1 MIAYIIFVILINT
14 LCVLITGKKK
24 FIYQHIVKLTFWERL
39 NMLYRNLVENI
50 KHIIWKVLYLNCKTI
65 FIYTVA
71 YIFSFRCNI
80 YITKFHNAK

>member
-1 MIAYIIFVILINT
+1 MGFELFILKHMQHMIAYIIFVILINT

-50 KHIIWKVLYLNCKTI
+50 KHII
-65 FIYTVA
+65 
-71 YIFSFRCNI
+71 
-80 YITKFHNAK
+80 